1 VGGLRRARLGGAR
14 AAAAETLGRARSAA
28 AAALVAFFLT
38 ATARR
43 KRSER
48 DRAAILD
55 ALRSTDDATL
65 RRALGGA
72 GVRLPA
78 YATSPDFDRPDFIQ
92 LALAAAWPHVTAA
105 AADEVVRTVNPLL
118 MQQKPGER
126 DWVVW
131 GW

>member
-1 VGGLRRARLGGAR
+1 VSRGPAGAGQ
-14 AAAAETLGRARSAA
+14 AADPTG
-28 AAALVAFFLT
+28 

-126 DWVVW
+126 DGVVW